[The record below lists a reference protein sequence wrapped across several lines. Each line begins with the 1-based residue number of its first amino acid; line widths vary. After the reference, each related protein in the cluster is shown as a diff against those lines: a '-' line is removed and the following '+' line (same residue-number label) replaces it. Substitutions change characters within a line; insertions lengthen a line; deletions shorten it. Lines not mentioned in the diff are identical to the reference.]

1 MTYQPGDV
9 ANGYVLGE
17 DYQWHPLP
25 PAVQAQPTTPMPQA
39 SPPPSAPQQ
48 TYPPPPAPQQGYS
61 QQGYSQ
67 QGYSQQ
73 GYSQQGYSQQG
84 YSQPYPSSYQSPQHA
99 PGWPG
104 AASSGVAAGGPPP
117 RRPFYKRWWFWLTL
131 VLVLLAVLAVVVIGA
146 LRSIGNAISSV
157 TLPTSGPVATRTLP
171 GGANTPATTPKTTPT
186 KTPAPSTP
194 AGGAAPSGT
203 SGQDGSLRFTVTGL
217 DCTKTSVGKAPLTK
231 KAGGVYC
238 LVSLTIANGGA
249 KDADFNPFFQEA
261 TDSAGKTY
269 GPDLAAIVLTEDASS
284 LADSIPPGGSVSG
297 VLPYDVPTGTTLRS
311 LELHESF
318 TSPGVTV
325 SLP

>member
-25 PAVQAQPTTPMPQA
+25 PAVQTQPTTPMPQA
-39 SPPPSAPQQ
+39 SPPPPAPQQ
-48 TYPPPPAPQQGYS
+48 GYSTPPAPQQGYT
-61 QQGYSQ
+61 
-67 QGYSQQ
+67 
-73 GYSQQGYSQQG
+73 
-84 YSQPYPSSYQSPQHA
+84 QPYPSSYQSPQHA

-104 AASSGVAAGGPPP
+104 AAGTGGAAGGPPP

-131 VLVLLAVLAVVVIGA
+131 VLVVLVLLAVVVIGA

-203 SGQDGSLRFTVTGL
+203 SGQDGTLRFAVTGL
-217 DCTKTSVGKAPLTK
+217 DCTKNSVGTVPLTK

-238 LVSLTIANGGA
+238 MVSMTITNAGTAN
-249 KDADFNPFFQEA
+249 ADFNPFFQEA
-261 TDSAGKTY
+261 TDSAGKTHV
-269 GPDLAAIVLTEDASS
+269 PDLAAIVLLEEASS
-284 LADSIPPGGSVSG
+284 LADSIPPGGSNSG

-311 LELHESF
+311 IELHESF
-318 TSPGVTV
+318 SSAGVTIT
-325 SLP
+325 LP